1 MTHDNAAL
9 LALAETHI
17 SFRSRLGHLV
27 LLLAAAGMGTVILGL
42 LLTEPVLPARAE
54 IAFLVLLLI
63 SLAWVAY
70 AFWVLLARRT
80 MLAPHRVVS
89 GWIAV
94 GATAAFTLG
103 AGLLSLTPQ
112 FPVAYAAGG
121 LGLGLCAIAILFLLR
136 AQRQYRELLARRQAL
151 ESQLKAS

>member
-17 SFRSRLGHLV
+17 SFRSRLGHLI
-27 LLLAAAGMGTVILGL
+27 LLLAAAGMGTMILAL
-42 LLTEPVLPARAE
+42 LVTEPVLPGRTE

-70 AFWVLLARRT
+70 ALWVLTARKT

-89 GWIAV
+89 GWIAT

-112 FPVAYAAGG
+112 APAAYGAGG
-121 LGLGLCAIAILFLLR
+121 LGAGLFAIALLFLLR
-136 AQRQYRELLARRQAL
+136 ARRQYRDLLARRQEL
-151 ESQLKAS
+151 EARLKG